1 MKTTQTFLASL
12 PLLSFSWASPCPI
25 LGPPYPTP
33 QRLSTSQAFQ
43 NGTRKLDDLIN
54 QALQNASFFSEYAMS
69 GPLSNGTFS
78 LSIFSTAQPDT
89 LLHEFHYTS
98 SEVANSQ
105 EGLHTVDANS
115 IYRIGSV
122 SKLLTVYTFL
132 IHEGF
137 TRDGESVARY
147 IPELA
152 EIAKGD
158 LMSDNGRLVNW
169 TDVTVGDLA
178 SQLGG
183 ITRDLGLNDNDEV
196 PGVPPLPAGEVA
208 LCDHSDQKAFPCSV
222 KEYLDRFAT
231 VPAEWNPAH
240 TPTYSNAGFFLLA
253 LVLERITGKSFPE
266 LMQHSLIE
274 QLGLNS
280 TSYYAPNSTTRAV
293 IPVNDTVA
301 MWSLDIGP
309 VAPSGNYYTSTY
321 DFATIGRS
329 ILNSSILSPSLT
341 RRWLK
346 PRTFT
351 TAASP
356 AFDAVGAPWEIIR
369 FRDHERVVDLYTKD
383 GDVGAYHAS
392 LVLIP
397 DYNVGWTILTA
408 GTKST
413 GVREGLNT
421 LMYETILP
429 ALEQAAR
436 EEANKHFAGTYE
448 AISPTNSTT
457 PPATA
462 IFTTDSHSG
471 LKISSIMIGGIEQT
485 TTQDS
490 PKAKL
495 DWRLFPSDLYN
506 DGKHVGFTAAVSTI
520 YTDKNTKVF
529 AANTCASWLSVG
541 TPSYGS
547 LGLLDF
553 VFEVDEEGRAV
564 SAYAKGFRMKFVK
577 KY

>member
-1 MKTTQTFLASL
+1 MRATQCFLATL
-12 PLLSFSWASPCPI
+12 PLLSLSWASLCPI
-25 LGPPYPTP
+25 LGPPFPTL
-33 QRLSTSQAFQ
+33 QHLNTSQAFQ
-43 NGTRKLDDLIN
+43 NGTKTLDDLIN
-54 QALQNASFFSEYAMS
+54 QALKNATFFSEYAMS
-69 GPLSNGTFS
+69 APLTNETFS
-78 LSIFSTAQPDT
+78 LSIFSTSQPDT
-89 LLHEFHYTS
+89 LLHESHYTS
-98 SEVANSQ
+98 SEVANSE
-105 EGLHTVDANS
+105 EGLHTVDADL

-132 IHEGF
+132 IHEGLA
-137 TRDGESVARY
+137 RDGDPVNKH
-147 IPELA
+147 IPELT

-158 LMSDNGRLVNW
+158 LMSEDGRLVNW

-183 ITRDLGLNDNDEV
+183 ITRDLGLNDNDELF
-196 PGVPPLPAGEVA
+196 GVPPLPEGEVA
-208 LCDHSDQKAFPCSV
+208 LCDHPDQKAFPCSV

-266 LMQHSLIE
+266 LMHHSLIE
-274 QLGLNS
+274 PLGLNS
-280 TSYYAPNSTTRAV
+280 TSYYALNSTTQAV
-293 IPVNDTVA
+293 IPVNDTMA
-301 MWSLDIGP
+301 MWSFDIGP
-309 VAPSGNYYTSTY
+309 VAP
-321 DFATIGRS
+321 
-329 ILNSSILSPSLT
+329 LT

-356 AFDAVGAPWEIIR
+356 AFNAVGAPWAILR
-369 FRDHERVVDLYTKD
+369 FRYNERVVDLYTKD

-392 LVLIP
+392 LALIP
-397 DYNVGWTILTA
+397 DYNVGWTILVS

-421 LMYETILP
+421 LMYETTLP

-436 EEANKHFAGTYE
+436 EEANERFAGTYE
-448 AISPTNSTT
+448 AISMYQNDESGTVTRTNSINSSATAT
-457 PPATA
+457 ATATA

-471 LKISSIMIGGIEQT
+471 LKISSLMIGGIEQT

-495 DWRLFPSDLYN
+495 DWRLFPNDLYN
-506 DGKHVGFTAAVSTI
+506 DGKHVGFTGAVSTI

-547 LGLLDF
+547 LGLFDF
-553 VFEVDEEGRAV
+553 IFEIDEDGRAV

>member
-1 MKTTQTFLASL
+1 MKATQISLAIL
-12 PLLSFSWASPCPI
+12 PLLSFSRASLCPI
-25 LGPPYPTP
+25 LGPPFPTP
-33 QRLSTSQAFQ
+33 QHLNTSQAFQ
-43 NGTRKLDDLIN
+43 NGTKSLDNLIN
-54 QALQNASFFSEYAMS
+54 QALKNASYFSEYAMS
-69 GPLSNGTFS
+69 APLTNGTFS

-122 SKLLTVYTFL
+122 SKLLTVYAFL

-137 TRDGESVARY
+137 ARDGDSVTKF

-152 EIAKGD
+152 ETAKGN

-183 ITRDLGLNDNDEV
+183 ITRDLGLNDNDEL
-196 PGVPPLPAGEVA
+196 PGVPPLPDGEVA
-208 LCDHSDQKAFPCSV
+208 LCDHPDQKAFPCSV

-266 LMQHSLIE
+266 LMHHSLIE
-274 QLGLNS
+274 RLGLNS
-280 TSYYAPNSTTRAV
+280 TSYYAPNSTARAV
-293 IPVNDTVA
+293 IPINDTAA
-301 MWSLDIGP
+301 MWSFDIGP

-429 ALEQAAR
+429 ALEQAAH
-436 EEANKHFAGTYE
+436 EEANERFAGSYE
-448 AISPTNSTT
+448 AIAIYENNE
-457 PPATA
+457 ATSVNN
-462 IFTTDSHSG
+462 TTDSHSG
-471 LKISSIMIGGIEQT
+471 LKIASLMIGGIEQT

-495 DWRLFPSDLYN
+495 DWRLFPNDLYN
-506 DGKHVGFTAAVSTI
+506 DGKHVGFTGAVSTI
-520 YTDKNTKVF
+520 YTNKATKVF
-529 AANTCASWLSVG
+529 AANTCANWLSVG

-547 LGLLDF
+547 LGLFDF
-553 VFEVDEEGRAV
+553 IFEIDEEGRAV

-577 KY
+577 KH